1 MQVVIL
7 AGGKGSR
14 ISEETIKKPKPLVCV
29 GGIPIIIHV
38 MEIFAR
44 NGFDEFLISSGYMS
58 EKIEKFFLNLNKN
71 KNNKF
76 MILNNKKKFNIKVI
90 NTGLKTNTA
99 GRLLNL
105 KKFLDKEFFF
115 TYCDGLAD
123 INPLTI
129 QKAFNKIRYKKKCL
143 ITIANPSSK
152 YGIVKIANKNSNIV
166 RQVLEKPKIRN
177 NWINI
182 GFGVF
187 QKTMLSYIKN
197 SKESL
202 EAVVLPRIVK
212 NRKLF
217 FYKHTGNFN
226 SLDSLKDKIELD
238 VMYRKKWNY

>member
-90 NTGLKTNTA
+90 NTGFKTNTA

-115 TYCDGLAD
+115 TYCVG
-123 INPLTI
+123 
-129 QKAFNKIRYKKKCL
+129 C
-143 ITIANPSSK
+143 
-152 YGIVKIANKNSNIV
+152 
-166 RQVLEKPKIRN
+166 VL
-177 NWINI
+177 
-182 GFGVF
+182 
-187 QKTMLSYIKN
+187 
-197 SKESL
+197 
-202 EAVVLPRIVK
+202 
-212 NRKLF
+212 
-217 FYKHTGNFN
+217 NF
-226 SLDSLKDKIELD
+226 
-238 VMYRKKWNY
+238 